1 MKQDIIYKYFFT
13 LFSIIPISLL
23 AGSAVSAINI
33 ILIAISFLIYSFYK
47 KEWKWLKETNIKLLF
62 IVYLYLI
69 INSFISVDFY
79 SGLSRNFGF
88 IRFILFFAALNYFF
102 YHYEKFNKIFI
113 VWIVVIFISVV
124 DVYFETFTGKNMLGY
139 GSSHNRIESFFR
151 DEQKIGGFI
160 FCFYLLIIGYLLN
173 YFKFKAKKYNYFILL
188 FSILFVFSI
197 ILTGERSNSIKAIIA
212 LLIFFSLSNNFLF
225 KEKVTLFVVTSVVF
239 SLIYVNSE
247 FVKLRFGKQL
257 FWKVQSLNNYIDY
270 FKHKLSDDA
279 DKDFPLERD
288 VFLRSVGYKYFAL
301 SLSGYNVF
309 KKYPYFGAGNKNYR
323 VITCPKK
330 TEDWNPDYICNSHP
344 HQIYF
349 EFLSEHGIIGT
360 TILLVIFFTLIFKI
374 LRKVSIRYQYI
385 QLGSMIY
392 LALFFIPILPSG
404 AFFNDYYLTLF
415 FINLSLLYSCNK
427 TTNIFNRSL

>member
-1 MKQDIIYKYFFT
+1 MKQNIIYKYFFI
-13 LFSIIPISLL
+13 LFSIIPISFL

-47 KEWKWLKETNIKLLF
+47 KEWKWLKDTNIKLLF
-62 IVYLYLI
+62 IIYVYLI
-69 INSFISVDFY
+69 INSFLSVDFY

-124 DVYFETFTGKNMLGY
+124 DVYFETFTGKNMLGH
-139 GSSHNRIESFFR
+139 GSDHNRVESFFR
-151 DEQKIGGFI
+151 DEQKIGGYI

-173 YFKFKAKKYNYFILL
+173 YFKFKAKKYNYFILF
-188 FSILFVFSI
+188 FSILFVLSI

-257 FWKVQSLNNYIDY
+257 FWKVQSLNNYVDY

-288 VFLRSVGYKYFAL
+288 IFLRSVGYKYFAL

-360 TILLVIFFTLIFKI
+360 TILLVIFFTLTFKI
-374 LRKVSIRYQYI
+374 LRKVSIRDQYI

-415 FINLSLLYSCNK
+415 FINLSLLYSFNK